1 MKEEQRTTGAVE
13 RRAKNKGAGLQTAIS
28 IQRTLYTR
36 LPTHRSGKVPGI
48 WKAWDYGGDLVR
60 AGDFTGVDH
69 NEELH
74 QIVIDFTATRLD
86 DVHVFTSDRFLI
98 ASD

>member
-1 MKEEQRTTGAVE
+1 M
-13 RRAKNKGAGLQTAIS
+13 
-28 IQRTLYTR
+28 
-36 LPTHRSGKVPGI
+36 
-48 WKAWDYGGDLVR
+48 R